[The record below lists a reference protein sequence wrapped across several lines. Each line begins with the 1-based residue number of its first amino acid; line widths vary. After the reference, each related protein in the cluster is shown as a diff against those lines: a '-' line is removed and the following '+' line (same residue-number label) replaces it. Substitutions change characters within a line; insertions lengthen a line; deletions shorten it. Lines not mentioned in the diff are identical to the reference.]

1 MNEII
6 NKLEEGDL
14 RSIGNVPEVVD
25 MVLANPGLFKTVLQG
40 MMHPDPGVR
49 MRSSDAVEKISRSN
63 PEHLQPHK
71 AFLLNDVIG
80 QAQQEV
86 RWHLAQVIP
95 RLELTDLERTQAA
108 RVLFAFLNDPSK
120 IVQTNALQALV
131 ELAWD
136 DDELFPEVKKAVEDL
151 AETGSPAVKNRA
163 DKLLP
168 VLVRKDG
175 KIQS

>member
-14 RSIGNVPEVVD
+14 RSIGKVPEVVD
-25 MVLANPGLFKTVLQG
+25 MVLADPGLFRTVLQG

-49 MRSSDAVEKISRSN
+49 MRSSDAVEKISRNN
-63 PEHLQPHK
+63 PEYLQPHK

-80 QAQQEV
+80 QTQQEV

-108 RVLFAFLNDPSK
+108 KALFAFLNDPSK

-136 DDELFPEVKKAVEDL
+136 DDELFPSVKKAVEEL
-151 AETGSPAVKNRA
+151 ARAGNPAVKNRA

-168 VLVRKDG
+168 GLVKKDG
-175 KIQS
+175 DPRT

>member
-6 NKLEEGDL
+6 NKLEDGDL

-25 MVLANPGLFKTVLQG
+25 MVLANPELFRTVLQG

-49 MRSSDAVEKISRSN
+49 MRSSDAAEKITRSN
-63 PEHLQPHK
+63 PEHLQLHK

-80 QAQQEV
+80 QTQQEV
-86 RWHLAQVIP
+86 RWHLAQLIS

-108 RVLFAFLNDPSK
+108 KILFAFLDDPSK

-131 ELAWD
+131 ELAWE
-136 DDELFPEVKKAVEDL
+136 DDELFSVVKKAVEEL
-151 AETGSPAVKNRA
+151 VEKGSPAVKNRA

-168 VLVRKDG
+168 TLVRKD
-175 KIQS
+175 KKPRS